1 MKIITLLLHLL
12 LFISC
17 KKDTVNSATAWLD
30 KKIELGTDTNGKII
44 SVYSYQYDQK
54 TVYLVNYEVKC
65 CDNFT
70 SQLFDNQGNSL
81 CFPYGGVGGVGDK
94 KCESFD
100 LEKTNEKLYWK
111 L

>member
-1 MKIITLLLHLL
+1 MKIIALVLSLLLL
-12 LFISC
+12 ISC
-17 KKDTVNSATAWLD
+17 KKEAVKSATDWLD
-30 KKIELGTDTNGKII
+30 KKIELKTDKYGKII
-44 SVYSYQYDQK
+44 SVYSYQYNQN

-70 SQLFDNQGNSL
+70 SQLFDSQGNSL
-81 CFPYGGVGGVGDK
+81 CFPYGGITGQGDK

-100 LEKTNEKLYWK
+100 LNKTNEKLYWK

>member
-1 MKIITLLLHLL
+1 MLF
-12 LFISC
+12 FISC
-17 KKDTVNSATAWLD
+17 KKEDVKSTTEWLD
-30 KKIELGTDTNGKII
+30 KMVSGGVDKYGKII
-44 SVYSYQYDQK
+44 SVYSYTYNRK

-81 CFPYGGVGGVGDK
+81 CFPYGGISGQGDK
-94 KCESFD
+94 KCEDFD
-100 LEKTNEKLYWK
+100 LEKSNEKLYWK